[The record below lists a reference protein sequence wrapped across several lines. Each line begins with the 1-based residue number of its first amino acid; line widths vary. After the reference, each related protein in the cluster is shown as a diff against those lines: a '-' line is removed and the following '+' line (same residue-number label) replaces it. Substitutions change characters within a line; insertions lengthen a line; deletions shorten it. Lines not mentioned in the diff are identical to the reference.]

1 MTNFSGKPLSPK
13 TGNAA
18 CGSPQGGGRDSRR
31 NGVAE
36 VSSTYLAEMAS
47 PTVPVGF
54 KPTEVGV
61 IPENWEV
68 IKLGDCTS
76 YVGSGKTNTKSRGEY
91 PLYGS
96 TGLIGSCERPEYSG
110 EALLVARV
118 GANAGRLNYV
128 CGEYGVS
135 DNTILVKTKPEHSID
150 YLKYWLIRKNLNT
163 LVFGSGQPLI
173 TGTQL
178 KELALPLPSKTEQA
192 AIANALSDVDALIGE
207 QEKLIAKKQAIKTAT
222 MQQLLTGRTRL
233 PQFAL
238 REDGT
243 PKGTKPSELGEIPED
258 WEVVEF
264 GCTLKEFRN
273 GYAFSA
279 NGYSSTGTPIIT
291 MAQIG
296 LSGSFQF
303 DISKVNKWDSEQQD
317 SLKEFWVRDGDLL
330 IAMTDVTPDKNLIG
344 QMTIAKLGGIA
355 LLNQRVGLLR
365 LKNEIAYTG
374 YFSFLSCLPVWK
386 TYCKGVASLGVQANI
401 GTSDIRKA
409 KVPLPSIKEQTAI
422 ASILS
427 NMDAEIQALEQR
439 LGKTR
444 QIKQGMMQELLTG
457 KTRLPIT

>member
-1 MTNFSGKPLSPK
+1 
-13 TGNAA
+13 
-18 CGSPQGGGRDSRR
+18 
-31 NGVAE
+31 
-36 VSSTYLAEMAS
+36 
-47 PTVPVGF
+47 
-54 KPTEVGV
+54 
-61 IPENWEV
+61 
-68 IKLGDCTS
+68 
-76 YVGSGKTNTKSRGEY
+76 
-91 PLYGS
+91 
-96 TGLIGSCERPEYSG
+96 ERPEYSG